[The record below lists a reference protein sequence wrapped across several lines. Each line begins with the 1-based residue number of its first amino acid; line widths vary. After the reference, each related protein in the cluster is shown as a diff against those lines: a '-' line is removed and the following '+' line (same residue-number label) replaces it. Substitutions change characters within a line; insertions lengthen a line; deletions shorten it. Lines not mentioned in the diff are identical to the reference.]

1 MFSPNWHIRLRNHQ
15 KSLNIRKFQN
25 TRQYFCCKFRSSKKC
40 YTSHTYFLKDIFS
53 SIYKVETAVD
63 GLDALEKVKELQ
75 PDIVLSDVM
84 MPNMSGKE
92 LCTKLKTN
100 FETSHIPVVL
110 LTADSSEEQ
119 NLESL
124 MLGADDYITKPFNVK
139 ALISRCNNLV
149 LSRKRMQDKFSK
161 QTDNVQVS
169 LATNKMDQE
178 LLNKATQIVSKYID
192 DSDFDVSIFAS
203 EMALGRSKL
212 YLKIKGITG
221 MTPNDFIL
229 NIRLKTAA
237 SMLSNDTELNI
248 SDITYRLGFST
259 PRYFSKCFKELFG
272 LSPLH
277 YRKANNPAF
286 AQKEIEEEDETEV

>member
-1 MFSPNWHIRLRNHQ
+1 MAAEIN
-15 KSLNIRKFQN
+15 
-25 TRQYFCCKFRSSKKC
+25 SSENPVS
-40 YTSHTYFLKDIFS
+40 TILIVEDNEEMLHFLKDIFS
-53 SIYKVETAVD
+53 SIYKVETAID
-63 GLDALEKVKELQ
+63 GLNALEKVKELQ

-92 LCTKLKTN
+92 LCAKLKTN

-178 LLNKATQIVSKYID
+178 LLNKATQIVTKYID
-192 DSDFDVSIFAS
+192 DSEFDVSIFAS

-237 SMLSNDTELNI
+237 SMLTNETELNI

-286 AQKEIEEEDETEV
+286 AQKEIEEEDEADA